1 MFSYLK
7 PAVDSVQYVKT
18 TFLNTFVKEENIR
31 EPLQEF
37 VDKQA
42 QFARDMLHAGDSL
55 LTPSPRTIS
64 LNCTKK
70 LLKEN

>member
-42 QFARDMLHAGDSL
+42 QFARDMLHVGDSL
-55 LTPSPRTIS
+55 FNAFTSYDFSKLY
-64 LNCTKK
+64 KK
-70 LLKEN
+70 AA